1 MAHIEQGLG
10 SGRNREIK
18 KAVFQHRVLSRDGLS
33 ERIFALLFSGLVYP
47 QIWEDPEVDIEAM
60 KLAPGH
66 RLVTIASGGCNVLGY
81 LSRQPARIDAVD
93 LNTAHIALN
102 RLKLAAMRH
111 LPSQEAVLDFFARD
125 GRAGNVAAYD
135 RWIAP
140 HLDTQTR
147 RYWEKRTWLG
157 RRRISAFG
165 SNFYKTGLLGSFIA
179 TGHAAARLH
188 GVDPARIMECRSLR
202 EQRRFF
208 DEELAPL
215 FDKPLIRFVTDQKA
229 SLFGLGIPPAQYDE
243 LAAADDAGRMAYVL
257 KARLEKLA
265 CHFSLKDNYFA
276 WQAFARRY
284 PEAGEAAL
292 PLYLQAEHRAT
303 IRENLD
309 NVALHHINF
318 TTLLAAKPA
327 RSVDRYVLLDAQDW
341 MSDSQLNALWT
352 EITRTA
358 DDDARV
364 IFRTAGE
371 PSILPGRVSPSLLGQ
386 WRYDAEASARGLVND
401 RSAIYGGFHVYVR
414 TRN

>member
-10 SGRNREIK
+10 SSRNREIK
-18 KAVFQHRVLSRDGLS
+18 KAVFQHRVLSREGLS
-33 ERIFALLFSGLVYP
+33 ERLFALLFSGLVYP

-60 KLAPGH
+60 RLAPGH

-81 LSRQPARIDAVD
+81 LACNPARVDAVD

-111 LPSQEAVLDFFARD
+111 LPSHEAVLDFFARD
-125 GRAGNVAAYD
+125 GRPGNVAAYD

-140 HLDTQTR
+140 HLDAQTR
-147 RYWEKRTWLG
+147 RYWEKRARFG

-165 SNFYKTGLLGSFIA
+165 GNFYKTGLLGSFIA

-188 GVDPARIMECRSLR
+188 GVDPARIMDCRSLR

-215 FDKPLIRFVTDQKA
+215 FDKPLIRFVTGQKA

-243 LAAADDAGRMAYVL
+243 LAAADDSRRMSNVL

-265 CHFSLKDNYFA
+265 CHFALKDNYFA

-284 PEAGEAAL
+284 PEPGEAAL
-292 PLYLQAEHRAT
+292 PLYLQEDHRAT
-303 IRENLD
+303 IRERLD
-309 NVALHHINF
+309 DVALHHINF
-318 TTLLAAKPA
+318 TTLLASKPA

-341 MSDSQLNALWT
+341 MSDGQLNALWT

-358 DDDARV
+358 DDGAIV

-386 WRYDAEASARGLVND
+386 WRYDAQASARGLAND

-414 TRN
+414 AGS